1 MFQTF
6 EESKKFFHNYG
17 VSNWKRKREGRR
29 YKYVHNR
36 FFDYPVSHLSEL
48 EQFIFLAV
56 VEKKAALGFS
66 N

>member
-1 MFQTF
+1 MVSSQIG
-6 EESKKFFHNYG
+6 SAGG
-17 VSNWKRKREGRR
+17 VGRR
-29 YKYVHNR
+29 NKYVHNR

>member
-1 MFQTF
+1 MLGGTG
-6 EESKKFFHNYG
+6 KK
-17 VSNWKRKREGRR
+17 
-29 YKYVHNR
+29 KYVHNR
-36 FFDYPVSHLSEL
+36 SFDYPVSHLSEL